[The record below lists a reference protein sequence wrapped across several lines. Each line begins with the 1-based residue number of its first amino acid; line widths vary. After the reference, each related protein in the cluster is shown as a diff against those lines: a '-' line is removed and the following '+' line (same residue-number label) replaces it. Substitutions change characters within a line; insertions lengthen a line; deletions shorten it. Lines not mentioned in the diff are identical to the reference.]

1 MSVNDGDPGD
11 DDRTRE
17 GSTEAPD
24 DGDPIRE
31 STGHAASGAP
41 NAGWAIGDRF
51 SSEEIFQRVLATA
64 DEEVSTGAR
73 ELLFSG
79 LAAGFAIVLTF
90 VAHAALTAYFPENTL
105 LASLLYPIGFIY
117 IILGRYQLYTENTL
131 PPVALVLARLA
142 SLPLMLRVWVIVLVG
157 NVLGA
162 GLGVFVLAHTH
173 VLSPPAMA
181 AAAEFTQSGLETG
194 WWDLFFKAVFAGWL
208 VAGVVW
214 LGHAVRDSIARL
226 LLIYVVFYT
235 IVATELYHVVVTAA
249 DALFAV
255 FIGDAGL
262 FAVFAEFWLP
272 VLLGNTVG
280 GVVLVALVNY
290 GQTERRRFPEIRQL
304 STREWLFSWRGG
316 RDRDPI
322 DVEQAGPEND

>member
-1 MSVNDGDPGD
+1 MRVPVNDG
-11 DDRTRE
+11 
-17 GSTEAPD
+17 STGETNGGLDEAPD

-142 SLPLMLRVWVIVLVG
+142 SFPLMLRVWVLVLVG
-157 NVLGA
+157 NVVGA

-173 VLSPPAMA
+173 VLSPAAMT
-181 AAAEFTQSGLETG
+181 AAAEFATKGLDAG

-214 LGHAVRDSIARL
+214 LGHAVQDSVTRL

-235 IVATELYHVVVTAA
+235 IVTAELYHVVVTAA

-255 FIGDAGL
+255 FVGDVGVL
-262 FAVFAEFWLP
+262 TVFWEFWLP

-290 GQTERRRFPEIRQL
+290 GQTERQRYPEIREL

-322 DVEQAGPEND
+322 DIEQAGPGND

>member
-1 MSVNDGDPGD
+1 MPLND
-11 DDRTRE
+11 DDAETESE
-17 GSTEAPD
+17 GATTGE
-24 DGDPIRE
+24 GDPIRE
-31 STGHAASGAP
+31 STAHAASGAP
-41 NAGWAIGDRF
+41 NAGWATGDRF

-64 DEEVSTGAR
+64 DEEVSTGTR

-142 SLPLMLRVWVIVLVG
+142 SFPLMLRIWVIVLVG
-157 NVLGA
+157 NVVGA

-173 VLSPPAMA
+173 VLSAEAMTA
-181 AAAEFTQSGLETG
+181 AVEFTRSGLETG

-214 LGHAVRDSIARL
+214 LGHAVQDSVARL

-235 IVATELYHVVVTAA
+235 IVAAELYHVVVTAA

-255 FIGDAGL
+255 FVGEAGL
-262 FAVFAEFWLP
+262 LAVFWEFWFP

-290 GQTERRRFPEIRQL
+290 GQTERQRYPEIREL
-304 STREWLFSWRGG
+304 SIREWLFGWRGG

-322 DVEQAGPEND
+322 DVEQAGPGDGENGS